1 MFQSLIDWLDRLGPR
16 LYAAF
21 LEGDRWRLY
30 LQGLLTTLELTVV
43 ALIVGRNVYI
53 FLIITESTIIIA
65 FSAQCIEIPHMG
77 DIHVLLSVVLIG
89 KETPVIVKIIH
100 FARTEDRRHKQ
111 KCKNKQ

>member
-43 ALIVGRNVYI
+43 ALIVG
-53 FLIITESTIIIA
+53 
-65 FSAQCIEIPHMG
+65 
-77 DIHVLLSVVLIG
+77 VVLGVLVAVVRTAHDQQRPGRRKNPLLGIFN
-89 KETPVIVKIIH
+89 IICKI
-100 FARTEDRRHKQ
+100 
-111 KCKNKQ
+111 